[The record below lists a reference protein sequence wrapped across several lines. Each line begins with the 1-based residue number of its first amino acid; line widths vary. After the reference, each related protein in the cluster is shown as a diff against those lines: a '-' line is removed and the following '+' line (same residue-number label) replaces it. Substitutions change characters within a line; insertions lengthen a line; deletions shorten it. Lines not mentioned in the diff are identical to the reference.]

1 MRLGDGLSRRIA
13 PRGALRGIALCVLP
27 LSRACDEKPA
37 VLPSAGTTG
46 GNDMSERLNRF
57 LGDTPVRVL
66 LRLLVLSF
74 IVGLVLSALNIRPIE
89 VWWWVER
96 AILRIW
102 NMGFA
107 FLGEAFGYLVIG
119 ALVVVP
125 IFLLMRLFRL
135 GGGRRAE

>member
-1 MRLGDGLSRRIA
+1 
-13 PRGALRGIALCVLP
+13 
-27 LSRACDEKPA
+27 
-37 VLPSAGTTG
+37 
-46 GNDMSERLNRF
+46 MSERLNRF
-57 LGDTPVRVL
+57 LGDTPLRVI

-89 VWWWVER
+89 VWWWIER
-96 AILRIW
+96 AVMRIW

-107 FLGEAFGYLVIG
+107 FLGEAFSYLVIG